1 MGVEPQQLVD
11 LSAAN
16 SLALPCRAA
25 SLMRCST
32 LAELRSARRYALQ
45 QRLPLTL
52 LGGATNTLCP
62 PFIDGLVVVVEAPA
76 GPSFSLIEECDGEVL
91 IEVAAGVS
99 WSQLVTDT
107 VAAGLAGLENLALI
121 PGTVGAAPV
130 QNIGAYGVELAE
142 RLEALSFY
150 HWQSDTLTS
159 MTAEQCQFGYR
170 DSIFKQS
177 LAGCG
182 VIVALRLRL
191 WREPAAHYRSDY
203 PPLAAALTGVELSAA
218 AIAAAVTAI
227 RNSKLPDL
235 TQLPNAGS
243 FFKNPLLPSS
253 QFNALLA
260 DYPAL
265 PHYPADRAG
274 WHKVPAA
281 WLIEQCGLKG
291 WQRGAL
297 ATHHQQPLVIVNC
310 GAASLAELL
319 AFADEI
325 RAAVAAKFA
334 VELEIEPQPCRAIW
348 LGGAGDAV

>member
-1 MGVEPQQLVD
+1 MGLEPQQQVD
-11 LSAAN
+11 LTAAN

-25 SLMRCST
+25 QLARCST
-32 LAELRSARRYALQ
+32 LSELRSARHYAVQ

-62 PFIDGLVVVVEAPA
+62 PAIDGLVVKIEAPA
-76 GPSFSLIEECDGEVL
+76 GDSFSVVEEHSSTVV

-99 WSQLVTDT
+99 WAQLVTDT
-107 VAAGLAGLENLALI
+107 VATGLAGLENLALI

-142 RLEALSFY
+142 RLVELSFY
-150 HWQSDTLTS
+150 HWQRDSVTTMSAAD
-159 MTAEQCQFGYR
+159 CQFGYR

-177 LAGCG
+177 LAGRG
-182 VIVALRLRL
+182 AIVALRLRL

-203 PPLAAALTGVELSAA
+203 PPLAAALAGSELSAA

-227 RNSKLPDL
+227 RQSKLPDPA
-235 TQLPNAGS
+235 QLPNAGS

-260 DYPAL
+260 AYPVL
-265 PHYPADRAG
+265 PHYPAGRPG
-274 WHKVPAA
+274 WHKLPAA

-297 ATHHQQPLVIVNC
+297 ATHHRQPLVIVNR
-310 GAASLAELL
+310 GGASLAELL
-319 AFADEI
+319 AFADDI

-334 VELEIEPQPCRAIW
+334 VDLEIEPQPCRAAA
-348 LGGAGDAV
+348 LGGIGDAV